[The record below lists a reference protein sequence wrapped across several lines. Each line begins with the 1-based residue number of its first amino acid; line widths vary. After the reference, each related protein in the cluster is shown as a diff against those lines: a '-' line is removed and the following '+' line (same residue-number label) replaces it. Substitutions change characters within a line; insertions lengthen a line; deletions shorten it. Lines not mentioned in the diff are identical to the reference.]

1 MSYTSIADNGS
12 WDEPSDEKDGDSEGG
27 GGEGGDADA
36 SLKEDE
42 DTLEYIRVRLI
53 PRLTP
58 MVIKDEEDELKK
70 MKNTET
76 AKKTQDA
83 RDIYRPW
90 RDAVQ

>member
-1 MSYTSIADNGS
+1 M
-12 WDEPSDEKDGDSEGG
+12 
-27 GGEGGDADA
+27 
-36 SLKEDE
+36 
-42 DTLEYIRVRLI
+42 RVRLI